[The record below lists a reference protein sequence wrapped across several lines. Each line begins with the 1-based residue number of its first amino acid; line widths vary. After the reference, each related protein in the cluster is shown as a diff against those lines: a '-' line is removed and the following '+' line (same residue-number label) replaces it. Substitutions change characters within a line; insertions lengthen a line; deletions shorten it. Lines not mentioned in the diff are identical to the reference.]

1 MLNFLKILLKLIF
14 KSFHSS
20 HKRARLSFDVSMEYR
35 ILGKTGFKVSVIGMG
50 TYYDIGYI
58 ILARLFGI
66 RRHKERSIKAIRLGL
81 ENGINLIDTAEIYET
96 EPLVA
101 EAIKGFK
108 RDELFIATKVWPTHL
123 RYKDVIKACER
134 SLKRL
139 ETSYI
144 DLYQIHWYNSRVP
157 LKETMSAMEYL
168 VDQGKIRYI
177 GISNFNLQQTAE
189 AMESLKK
196 YELVSTQMRYNLIE
210 REIENDIIPFCAKN
224 KIAVLAYYPLA
235 HGRLAKLDP
244 SKEKILFEIQNKYG
258 NKTPSQIALNWI
270 ISKHEHV
277 FPIPRAS
284 NPIHVRENLGAADWR
299 LSLEDIKLIES
310 ISNR

>member
-1 MLNFLKILLKLIF
+1 
-14 KSFHSS
+14 
-20 HKRARLSFDVSMEYR
+20 MEYR
-35 ILGKTGFKVSVIGMG
+35 IFGKTDFKVSSIGMG
-50 TYYDIGYI
+50 TYYDFGYI

-66 RRHKERSIKAIRLGL
+66 RRHKERSITAIRLGL

-101 EAIKGFK
+101 QAIKGYK

-123 RYKDVIKACER
+123 RYDAVIKACER
-134 SLKRL
+134 SLRRL
-139 ETSYI
+139 ETNYI

-157 LKETMSAMEYL
+157 LKETLSAMERL

-177 GISNFNLQQTAE
+177 GISNFNLNQTIE

-196 YELVSTQMRYNLIE
+196 YELISTQMRYNLLE
-210 REIENDIIPFCAKN
+210 RELEKDIIPFCQKN
-224 KIAVLAYYPLA
+224 KIAILAYYPLA
-235 HGRLAKLDP
+235 HGKLSRLDP
-244 SKEKILFEIQNKYG
+244 SKYKIIFDIQKKYG
-258 NKTPSQIALNWI
+258 NKTTAQISLNWI

-284 NPIHVRENLGAADWR
+284 NPIHVRENLGAVGWR
-299 LSLEDIKLIES
+299 LSKEDIELLEK
-310 ISNR
+310 ISA